1 MRVLVIESEVALA
14 ATIRRSLRE
23 HRFKVD
29 VALDG
34 RSGLARAFVRPYS
47 AIVVDQALPDLCGD
61 EICRTLRADGSQ
73 SPLLMLTDPH
83 TECANGSKA
92 EGAGPD
98 DCLSRPFDASDLL
111 TRLRLLLRRNRVH
124 KEPVIRVA
132 DLTIDTDSHEVTRA
146 GRKIGLTSREYTLL
160 EALAAQEG
168 HALDRAAIQERVW
181 LDEDSAS
188 NTVDVHIGV
197 LRKKI
202 DQGHEEKL
210 IHTVRGI
217 GYVVRRGLEEI
228 SASGSAALL
237 HH

>member
-1 MRVLVIESEVALA
+1 MRVLIIESEVALA

-23 HRFKVD
+23 NRFKVD

-47 AIVVDQALPDLCGD
+47 AIVVDQALPDLGGE
-61 EICRTLRADGSQ
+61 EICRTLREDGAH
-73 SPLLMLTDPH
+73 SPVLMLTGVGAESAP
-83 TECANGSKA
+83 SPSA
-92 EGAGPD
+92 EGTGAD
-98 DCLSRPFDASDLL
+98 DFLPRPFDASDLL
-111 TRLRLLLRRNRVH
+111 TRLRLLLRRNRIH
-124 KEPVIRVA
+124 KEPIIRIS

-146 GRKIGLTSREYTLL
+146 GRTVALTGREYTLL

-168 HALDRAAIQERVW
+168 RVLDREAIQERVW
-181 LDEDSAS
+181 LDEDSYS

-202 DQGHEEKL
+202 DQGHAEKL
-210 IHTVRGI
+210 IHTVRGL
-217 GYVVRRGLEEI
+217 GYVLRRGGVGMDGVEHTQL
-228 SASGSAALL
+228 A